1 MSGNLDI
8 SSGGSWAVNSNASL
22 LDDPVSAE
30 RAKRGASLFKNIISL
45 QDRYQGSVLLPKNVS
60 SQTIPSP
67 NMDPDTAA
75 VFMMALMSQV
85 SENESKGIMQI
96 MVSNMNTNDLLNKEI
111 FKNMSDNIKKA
122 AEIAN
127 QRKSQQISN
136 DVGLGFSTAAAI
148 LGLIATVALS
158 VFSLGVGAPAVIAA
172 ALGVGQAMMSVA
184 DRIAESTEAK
194 WKKSDG
200 TEARIKIS
208 WEGMMERI
216 MDNRDLIPQAIKDKG
231 DDAVKKYQ
239 QEITMAYSIALT
251 ITMLGA
257 SLIAGF
263 ASVTGNASKVAD
275 AVQNAAKL
283 GAKLN
288 VHIANWTSQATEAIS
303 SGAQVVEAA
312 SMIVSGSYGVSI
324 AVINFDMKE
333 ADNKKNYFFA
343 MQEALNQ
350 YLDSNRD
357 AIAKNIE
364 ILGSAYETMG
374 SVVADVRDVATR
386 SSSAISRS

>member
-1 MSGNLDI
+1 M
-8 SSGGSWAVNSNASL
+8 
-22 LDDPVSAE
+22 
-30 RAKRGASLFKNIISL
+30 
-45 QDRYQGSVLLPKNVS
+45 LLPKGVFLP
-60 SQTIPSP
+60 TIPSP
-67 NMDPDTAA
+67 SMDPDTAA
-75 VFMMALMSQV
+75 VFMMAIMSQV
-85 SENESKGIMQI
+85 SESESKGIMQI
-96 MVSNMNTNDLLNKEI
+96 MESNMNTNDLLNKEI

-136 DVGLGFSTAAAI
+136 DIGLGFSTAAAI

-172 ALGVGQAMMSVA
+172 ALGVGQAMMSIA
-184 DRIAESTEAK
+184 DRIAESTDAK

-257 SLIAGF
+257 SLLAGF
-263 ASVTGNASKVAD
+263 ASVAGNASKVAD

-288 VHIANWTSQATEAIS
+288 VHIANWTSQSTEAIS
-303 SGAQVVEAA
+303 AGAQVVEAA

-324 AVINFDMKE
+324 AVINFEMKE

-364 ILGSAYETMG
+364 TLGSAYETMG
-374 SVVADVRDVATR
+374 SVVADNRDVNSR
-386 SSSAISRS
+386 SASAISRL

>member
-1 MSGNLDI
+1 
-8 SSGGSWAVNSNASL
+8 
-22 LDDPVSAE
+22 
-30 RAKRGASLFKNIISL
+30 
-45 QDRYQGSVLLPKNVS
+45 
-60 SQTIPSP
+60 
-67 NMDPDTAA
+67 
-75 VFMMALMSQV
+75 
-85 SENESKGIMQI
+85 MQI
-96 MVSNMNTNDLLNKEI
+96 MVSNMKTNDSLNKEI

-122 AEIAN
+122 TEIAN

-257 SLIAGF
+257 SMVAGF

-283 GAKLN
+283 SAKLN

-324 AVINFDMKE
+324 AVINFEMKE

-343 MQEALNQ
+343 MQEAVNQ
-350 YLDSNRD
+350 HLDSNRD

-364 ILGSAYETMG
+364 TLGSAYETMG

>member
-1 MSGNLDI
+1 MGVKLDTPSGNA
-8 SSGGSWAVNSNASL
+8 GAVKSNASL
-22 LDDPVSAE
+22 SDVAVSTQ
-30 RAKRGASLFKNIISL
+30 RAKLGDSLFNNIINL
-45 QDRYQGSVLLPKNVS
+45 QDRYQGSVLLPKGVFLP
-60 SQTIPSP
+60 TIPAP

-85 SENESKGIMQI
+85 SESESKGIMQI
-96 MVSNMNTNDLLNKEI
+96 MVSNMKTNDSLNTEI

-122 AEIAN
+122 TEIAN

-216 MDNRDLIPQAIKDKG
+216 MDHRDLIPQAIKDKG
-231 DDAVKKYQ
+231 DDAVEKYQ

-257 SLIAGF
+257 SLVAGF

-283 GAKLN
+283 SAKLN

-324 AVINFDMKE
+324 AVINFQMKE

-343 MQEALNQ
+343 MQEAVNQ

-364 ILGSAYETMG
+364 TLGSTYETMG

>member
-1 MSGNLDI
+1 MSVNLDI
-8 SSGGSWAVNSNASL
+8 SPSGGGNVNSNASL
-22 LDDPVSAE
+22 SDNAVSVQ
-30 RAKRGASLFKNIISL
+30 RAKLGESLFSNVINL
-45 QDRYQGSVLLPKNVS
+45 QDRYQGSVLLPKS
-60 SQTIPSP
+60 IFLPTIPAPS
-67 NMDPDTAA
+67 MDPDTAA

-85 SENESKGIMQI
+85 SESESKGIMQI
-96 MVSNMNTNDLLNKEI
+96 MVSNMKTNDSLNKEI

-122 AEIAN
+122 TEIAN

-257 SLIAGF
+257 SLVAGF

-283 GAKLN
+283 SAKLN

-324 AVINFDMKE
+324 AVINFEMKE
-333 ADNKKNYFFA
+333 ADNQKNYFFA
-343 MQEALNQ
+343 MQEAVNQ

-364 ILGSAYETMG
+364 TLGSAYETMG

>member
-1 MSGNLDI
+1 MGVNLDI
-8 SSGGSWAVNSNASL
+8 SPGGGGNVNSNASL
-22 LDDPVSAE
+22 SDNAVSVQ
-30 RAKRGASLFKNIISL
+30 RAKLGESLFNNVINL
-45 QDRYQGSVLLPKNVS
+45 QDRYQGSVLLPKGVFLP
-60 SQTIPSP
+60 TIPAP

-85 SENESKGIMQI
+85 SESESKGIMQI
-96 MVSNMNTNDLLNKEI
+96 MVSNMKTNDSLNKEI

-122 AEIAN
+122 TEIAN

-257 SLIAGF
+257 SMVAGF

-283 GAKLN
+283 SAKLN

-324 AVINFDMKE
+324 AVINFEMKE

-343 MQEALNQ
+343 MQEAVNQ
-350 YLDSNRD
+350 HLDSNRD

-364 ILGSAYETMG
+364 TLGSAYETMG